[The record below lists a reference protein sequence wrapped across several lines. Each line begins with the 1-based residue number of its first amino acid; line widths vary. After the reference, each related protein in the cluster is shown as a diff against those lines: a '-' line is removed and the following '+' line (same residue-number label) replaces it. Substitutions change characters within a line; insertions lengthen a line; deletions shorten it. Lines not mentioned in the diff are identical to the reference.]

1 MPKRSQADEP
11 EVPVQVREW
20 IGPALTSPDLVLY
33 ASKYSRGVNHSDV
46 APIEGSCSAIGLH
59 FLIEPMLRP
68 AASRNVVTPLL
79 SARAVP
85 VTPGDELGASVTDG
99 AIRR

>member
-1 MPKRSQADEP
+1 
-11 EVPVQVREW
+11 
-20 IGPALTSPDLVLY
+20 
-33 ASKYSRGVNHSDV
+33 V
-46 APIEGSCSAIGLH
+46 AENIAELW
-59 FLIEPMLRP
+59 
-68 AASRNVVTPLL
+68 NVVTPLL